1 LSRLVTVSA
10 KIPEKLRRR
19 MYELGIEPSK
29 VIRRALEEEVRR
41 REWELLKERG
51 EAMRHIL
58 EKLSVERA
66 VKSIWGDREG
76 R

>member
-1 LSRLVTVSA
+1 MGRLVTVSA
-10 KIPEKLRRR
+10 KIPEELRRR
-19 MYELGIEPSK
+19 MYELGIEPSR

-41 REWELLKERG
+41 REWELLKERA
-51 EAMRHIL
+51 EAMRHTL

-66 VKSIWGDREG
+66 VESIRRDREG